1 VVGQFRFRDFWRS
14 RSPHPW
20 RGQPAITPFVVVPA
34 ELPAM
39 LSRRHFIVI
48 LIEVSVLQFLAEQLT
63 PLKISVTGY

>member
-1 VVGQFRFRDFWRS
+1 LALQKPPS
-14 RSPHPW
+14 LA
-20 RGQPAITPFVVVPA
+20 GQPAITPFVVVPA